1 MQNKKTTPSISSGIK
16 TLFEILD
23 SSHKEKFVGIVLLAI
38 FVALFEVIAAIFVAN
53 FSKIL
58 YDTEVGIKY
67 FEQLRFVNTIVNE
80 DNVILISSII
90 LGIIFLIKNIL
101 SIVEVFYHNFSIQ
114 KICYNFKNKIFSS
127 YLYSDYSFYLNRNS
141 AKSIEVLHIHIET
154 TLAQGLIALAN
165 ILIELM
171 VLVCLLTVLIYLNP
185 SVALSIIFLC
195 LSTAL
200 IIQKIFLP
208 RYYYWGKDLLNTYDD
223 IQKFLMEVF
232 NCTKEINIF
241 RKQSYFLKNFSDF
254 VKKFARSKAFIT
266 ATNSIPRFFLE
277 ILFVT
282 IFIFTIFFLTKN
294 NYNFNELVGLLGAFL
309 YVGFRIMPGLNRIIN
324 QINIF
329 KSSIP
334 SIEKVREEF
343 RSLRNHEIN
352 FLDYSS
358 EKNIKFNENIK
369 LSNINLYY
377 KNKEPV
383 LKNINITINKGEII
397 GIIGPTGSGKSSL
410 INIISGIQKPGSG
423 EIIIDGKKLTNPNLW
438 KNNIA
443 FVSQNIFLLDN
454 SIKKNIAFGEN
465 KINKAR
471 LSFALKNSQLKDT
484 IEKLDEGIDTFIGE
498 HGKELS
504 GGQIQ
509 RIAIARAL
517 YLNRKI
523 LIFDEATSALDLQTE
538 RKILGFLKK
547 KTYNATIIIVTH
559 KPNTIRFCDKIYKI
573 TNGIIN
579 QK

>member
-1 MQNKKTTPSISSGIK
+1 
-16 TLFEILD
+16 
-23 SSHKEKFVGIVLLAI
+23 
-38 FVALFEVIAAIFVAN
+38 
-53 FSKIL
+53 
-58 YDTEVGIKY
+58 
-67 FEQLRFVNTIVNE
+67 
-80 DNVILISSII
+80 
-90 LGIIFLIKNIL
+90 
-101 SIVEVFYHNFSIQ
+101 
-114 KICYNFKNKIFSS
+114 
-127 YLYSDYSFYLNRNS
+127 
-141 AKSIEVLHIHIET
+141 
-154 TLAQGLIALAN
+154 
-165 ILIELM
+165 
-171 VLVCLLTVLIYLNP
+171 
-185 SVALSIIFLC
+185 
-195 LSTAL
+195 
-200 IIQKIFLP
+200 
-208 RYYYWGKDLLNTYDD
+208 
-223 IQKFLMEVF
+223 
-232 NCTKEINIF
+232 
-241 RKQSYFLKNFSDF
+241 
-254 VKKFARSKAFIT
+254 
-266 ATNSIPRFFLE
+266 
-277 ILFVT
+277 
-282 IFIFTIFFLTKN
+282 
-294 NYNFNELVGLLGAFL
+294 
-309 YVGFRIMPGLNRIIN
+309 MPGLNRIIN

-509 RIAIARAL
+509 RIAIARH
-517 YLNRKI
+517 YI
-523 LIFDEATSALDLQTE
+523 
-538 RKILGFLKK
+538 
-547 KTYNATIIIVTH
+547 
-559 KPNTIRFCDKIYKI
+559 
-573 TNGIIN
+573 
-579 QK
+579 

>member
-1 MQNKKTTPSISSGIK
+1 MKNKKTTPSISSGIK

-38 FVALFEVIAAIFVAN
+38 FVAIFEVIAAIFIAN

-58 YDTEVGIKY
+58 FEPQEGIKY
-67 FEQLRFVNTIVNE
+67 FEQLRFIDIRVNE
-80 DNVILISSII
+80 ENIILVSSII

-101 SIVEVFYHNFSIQ
+101 AIVEVFYHNFSIQ
-114 KICYNFKNKIFSS
+114 KICYNFKEKIFSL

-165 ILIELM
+165 ILIEFI
-171 VLVCLLTVLIYLNP
+171 VLICLLMVLIYLNP
-185 SVALSIIFLC
+185 SIALSIMFLC
-195 LSTAL
+195 LFTAF

-208 RYYYWGKDLLNTYDD
+208 RYYYWGKDLLNNYDD
-223 IQKFLMEVF
+223 IQKFLIEVF

-241 RKQSYFLKNFSDF
+241 KKQIYFLNNFSNF
-254 VKKFARSKAFIT
+254 VRKFARSKAFIT

-277 ILFVT
+277 ILFVS

-309 YVGFRIMPGLNRIIN
+309 YAGFRIMPGLNRIIN
-324 QINIF
+324 QVNIF

-334 SIEKVREEF
+334 SIETVSEELK
-343 RSLRNHEIN
+343 SLRNNEIQSLN
-352 FLDYSS
+352 NAS
-358 EKNIKFNENIK
+358 EKKMKFNDNIK
-369 LSNINLYY
+369 LSNINLCY
-377 KNKEPV
+377 KNKKPV

-410 INIISGIQKPGSG
+410 INIISGIQKPESG

-454 SIKKNIAFGEN
+454 FIKKNIAFGEN
-465 KINKAR
+465 KINETR
-471 LSFALKNSQLKDT
+471 LSFALQNSQLKDT

-517 YLNRKI
+517 YLNRKV

-547 KTYNATIIIVTH
+547 KTYNATVIIVTH
-559 KPNTIRFCDKIYKI
+559 KPNTIRFCDKIFNI

-579 QK
+579 QR

>member
-1 MQNKKTTPSISSGIK
+1 MKNKKTTPSISSGIK

-38 FVALFEVIAAIFVAN
+38 FVAIFEVIAAIFIAN

-58 YDTEVGIKY
+58 FEPQEGIKY
-67 FEQLRFVNTIVNE
+67 FEQLRFIDIRVNE
-80 DNVILISSII
+80 ENIILVSSII

-101 SIVEVFYHNFSIQ
+101 AIVEVFYHNFSIQ
-114 KICYNFKNKIFSS
+114 KICYNFKEKIFSL

-165 ILIELM
+165 ILIEFI
-171 VLVCLLTVLIYLNP
+171 VLICLLMVLIYLNP
-185 SVALSIIFLC
+185 SIALSIMFLC
-195 LSTAL
+195 LFTAF

-208 RYYYWGKDLLNTYDD
+208 RYYYWGKDLLNNYDD
-223 IQKFLMEVF
+223 IQKFLIEVF

-241 RKQSYFLKNFSDF
+241 KKQIYFLNNFSNF
-254 VKKFARSKAFIT
+254 VRKFARSKAFIT

-277 ILFVT
+277 ILFVS

-309 YVGFRIMPGLNRIIN
+309 YAGFRIMPGLNRIIN
-324 QINIF
+324 QVNIF

-334 SIEKVREEF
+334 SIETVSEELK
-343 RSLRNHEIN
+343 SLRNNEIQSLN
-352 FLDYSS
+352 NAS
-358 EKNIKFNENIK
+358 EKKMKFNDNIK
-369 LSNINLYY
+369 LSNINLCY
-377 KNKEPV
+377 KNKKPV

-410 INIISGIQKPGSG
+410 INIISGIQKPESG

-465 KINKAR
+465 KINETR
-471 LSFALKNSQLKDT
+471 LSFALQNSQLKDT

-517 YLNRKI
+517 YLNRKV

-547 KTYNATIIIVTH
+547 KTYNATVIIVTH
-559 KPNTIRFCDKIYKI
+559 KPNTIRFCDKIFNI

-579 QK
+579 QR